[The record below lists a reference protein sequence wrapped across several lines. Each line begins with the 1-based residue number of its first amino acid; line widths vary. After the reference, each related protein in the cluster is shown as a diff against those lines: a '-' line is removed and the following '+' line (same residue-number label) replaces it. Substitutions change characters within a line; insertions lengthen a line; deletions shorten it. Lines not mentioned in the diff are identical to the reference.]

1 MTKSSTKRPD
11 SVNVEIPA
19 LNMSDP
25 AQFGRHVSQTLH
37 TLYRAVSTVADDF
50 GFGVD
55 FDSGVL
61 TLEFDKPGGKIVVLP
76 HSTVNQVWLSDGAK
90 NQKLDWDVV
99 ENAFVLEPT
108 GQTLKDLLEE
118 AISRR
123 VDEDVSL

>member
-1 MTKSSTKRPD
+1 
-11 SVNVEIPA
+11 
-19 LNMSDP
+19 MSDP

-50 GFGVD
+50 GFDVD

-61 TLEFDKPGGKIVVLP
+61 TLEFDKPAGKIVVLP

-99 ENAFVLEPT
+99 ENAFVLEST
-108 GQTLKDLLEE
+108 GQTLKEMLEE
-118 AISRR
+118 AIGRR